1 MRHVSNATGKRGFTL
16 IELLVVIAIIAILVA
31 LLLPAVQQAR
41 EAARRIQ
48 CRNNLKQIGLA
59 LHNYHGSFR
68 TFPPGYV
75 HGPPLGS
82 GFSGLIRNNLGW
94 GALILPDLDQAPLYN
109 KIGADTVRNSTSLS
123 SQFGMDW
130 RVGVSADASGIA
142 LHDAETVLDVFVCPS
157 DPSGG
162 RNTKTAML
170 VGGTAV
176 GKSNYVANY
185 HHNHNNA
192 VPLDRLFGRNTHRRI
207 RDFTDGT
214 SNTILIG
221 ERTSRGNLHGT
232 NFKAGLWIGPVGKQN
247 DVAADTNHGINAV
260 LGVINAAA
268 IPPRVQTTSTR
279 GFSSAHVGGAQF
291 LFGDGRVRFLSENID
306 AATFDALGTYSS
318 DEVPGQF

>member
-1 MRHVSNATGKRGFTL
+1 MRVNSVKKKRAFTL

-31 LLLPAVQQAR
+31 LLLPAVQQVR
-41 EAARRIQ
+41 EAARRTQ

-59 LHNYHGSFR
+59 LHNYHDSFR

-75 HGPPLGS
+75 HGPPLGG
-82 GFSGLIRNNLGW
+82 GFSSLIRNDLGW
-94 GALILPDLDQAPLYN
+94 GTLILPYLDQAPLYN
-109 KIGADTVRNSTSLS
+109 RIGADTVRNGTSLS
-123 SQFGMDW
+123 TQFGMDW
-130 RVGVSADASGIA
+130 RVATSATGSGMA

-162 RNTKTAML
+162 HNLKTAML
-170 VGGTAV
+170 VNGTAV

-192 VPLDRLFGRNTHRRI
+192 VILDRLFGRNTRRQI

-214 SNTILIG
+214 SNTILVG
-221 ERTSRGNLHGT
+221 ERTSRSNLHGT

-260 LGVINAAA
+260 LGVIDATVV
-268 IPPRVQTTSTR
+268 PPRVQTTSTR

-291 LFGDGRVRFLSENID
+291 LFGDGRVRFLSENVD
-306 AATFDALGTYSS
+306 SATFDALGTYAS
-318 DEVPGQF
+318 DEIPGQF